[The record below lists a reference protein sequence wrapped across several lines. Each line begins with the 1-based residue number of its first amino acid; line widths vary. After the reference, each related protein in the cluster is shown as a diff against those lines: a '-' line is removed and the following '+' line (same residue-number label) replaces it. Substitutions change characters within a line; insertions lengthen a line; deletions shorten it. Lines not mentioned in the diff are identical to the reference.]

1 MTKISTYL
9 LTTLGTLLFVSC
21 HSYVESVKIKTYK
34 AKDYITKELKVY
46 EPKELLYP
54 ILDSIITK
62 TRECP
67 EYEGTKDCQSFYF
80 SLRKEP
86 IYGLENKKEYPYLSI
101 SAIYYVPRLT
111 YHRRTKAVFYY
122 KGCNFYISGSFM
134 TPFLLQTDRTTSIK
148 CIDPDKYQFEV
159 LQRGD
164 KDMFWG
170 YLYKNNVLHN
180 ICYGRCA
187 TP

>member
-1 MTKISTYL
+1 MTKISTFL
-9 LTTLGTLLFVSC
+9 LIAFVALLLVAC
-21 HSYVESVKIKTYK
+21 HPYVKYVKIRTYK
-34 AKDYITKELKVY
+34 AKDYITKELEVY

-67 EYEGTKDCQSFYF
+67 EYEETKDCLAFHF
-80 SLRKEP
+80 SIKKEP
-86 IYGLENKKEYPYLSI
+86 FDGSENKKEHPYLSI

-111 YHRRTKAVFYY
+111 YHRWTKAVFYY
-122 KGCNFYISGSFM
+122 KGCNFYISGPFM
-134 TPFLLQTDRTTSIK
+134 NLFLLKTDQTTSII
-148 CIDPDKYQFEV
+148 CIDPDKYQLEV

-170 YLYKNNVLHN
+170 YLYKDKLLQN